1 VTKKLKQFAEE
12 KRISGKEGKE
22 KSSVNDV
29 AQMVKRMPQYQKEL
43 NNYATHMH
51 LAEDCMR
58 EYQHKVA
65 EICKVEQVSFCLPFG
80 LHTFDIVRFMTVD
93 DLCMFRTWLWAQIP
107 IMKELGTR

>member
-1 VTKKLKQFAEE
+1 MTKKLKQFAEE

-65 EICKVEQVSFCLPFG
+65 EICKVEQVSFVFPLVCICVPCPTLSGDYIAFVCSGPGYGHRFG
-80 LHTFDIVRFMTVD
+80 ER
-93 DLCMFRTWLWAQIP
+93 
-107 IMKELGTR
+107 EN